1 MLTEVQVRGAKPG
14 RYSDGRGDGLMLVV
28 SPAGA
33 RKWVQRVKVGARYR
47 DIGHGSWPEVS
58 VAEARRRAAEA
69 KQQVE
74 DGIDPIEAR
83 RGAKAAETASLG
95 RTLRHAVEGYI
106 AAHSPAWRTE
116 KTARLFR
123 KSLEDHAAGLL
134 DREPAA
140 IGLDD
145 VRHVLAP
152 IWATKP
158 VLAQKVRSRIEHS
171 IEWAMAAG
179 WRPHGFNP
187 AAWKGALRTLLA
199 KPSKVTRNRHHPALP
214 WARVGDFIAALRDEN
229 GNAARCL
236 EWAILTACRSG
247 EARGATWDE
256 IDLEVGVWS
265 IEASRTKA
273 GRIHRVPLSQAAAA
287 LLRSMPRDGRLIFP
301 NLRTGARFSDAAL
314 TALIK
319 RMNAGAVRAG
329 GQSWC
334 DDRGDRITVHGFRST
349 FRDWCGDAG
358 QPREV
363 AEAALAHAMGS
374 TTERAYARSD
384 LFARRRAL
392 MDAWAAVCAGAP
404 ARGTVVRMARVSP

>member
-1 MLTEVQVRGAKPG
+1 MLTEVQVRAAKPG
-14 RYSDGRGDGLMLVV
+14 RYSDGRGDGLMLFV

-33 RKWVQRVKVGARYR
+33 KKWVQRVKVGSRYR

-69 KQQVE
+69 KQQIAE
-74 DGIDPIEAR
+74 GIDPVEAR
-83 RGAKAAETASLG
+83 RGAKAAEAASLG
-95 RTLRHAVEGYI
+95 RTLRQAAEGYI
-106 AAHSPAWRTE
+106 AAHSPAWRSA
-116 KTARLFR
+116 KTAELFR
-123 KSLEDHAAGLL
+123 KSLAQHAAVLL
-134 DREPAA
+134 DRDPAG
-140 IGLDD
+140 ITLDD
-145 VRHVLAP
+145 VHGVLAP
-152 IWATKP
+152 IWSVKP

-179 WRPHGFNP
+179 WRPHGLNP

-214 WARVGDFIAALRDEN
+214 WARVADFMAALRDEN

-256 IDLEVGVWS
+256 IDLEAGVWS
-265 IEASRTKA
+265 LPAHRTKA
-273 GRIHRVPLSQAAAA
+273 GRLHRVPLSAAAVG
-287 LLRSMPRDGRLIFP
+287 LLRTMPRSVGLIFP
-301 NLRTGARFSDAAL
+301 NPRTGAPFSDAAL
-314 TALIK
+314 LALIK
-319 RMNAGAVRAG
+319 RMDAGLVKAG
-329 GQSWC
+329 GQGWR
-334 DDRGDRITVHGFRST
+334 DERGEKITPHGFRST
-349 FRDWCGDAG
+349 FRDWCGETG

-363 AEAALAHAMGS
+363 AEAALAHAIGGA
-374 TTERAYARSD
+374 TERAYARSD

-404 ARGTVVRMARVSP
+404 ARGTVVRMATVSP